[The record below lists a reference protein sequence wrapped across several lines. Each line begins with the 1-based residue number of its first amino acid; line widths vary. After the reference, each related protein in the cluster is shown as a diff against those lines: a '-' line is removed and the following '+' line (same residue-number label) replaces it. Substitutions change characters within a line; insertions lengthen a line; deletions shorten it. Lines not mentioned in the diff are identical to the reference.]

1 MLRLKSKTLSK
12 LSKYRPGDRLK
23 VNIEKIV
30 PNGYGLSFADE
41 LTVFTALAAAGDELV
56 VEIRQLKHNT
66 AFAEILEIVT
76 PSPDRVEP
84 PCVYFGACGGC
95 DFQQLNYQAQLD
107 AKLAIIRDS
116 LTRIGKIEQIPDIEI
131 VPSPQQFD
139 YRLRAQWHVNRPEKK
154 IGYYRRNSHD
164 VVDIERCLVLAPE
177 LEETLEKTRQTLDWD
192 AMWSDKTQIDAASG
206 SDGSVSIFSPEFS
219 LTAHPV
225 SYFVHDFSY
234 FYSAQSFF
242 QGNRFLI
249 DKLIEGA
256 VSCATGENAL
266 DLYSGVGLFT
276 LPLAKNFTHVTG
288 VEDNDRAVE
297 FAEKNAGAAHLEN
310 IRFVRRSVRDFLHE
324 QLPEKIDFLLLDP
337 PRAGAEN
344 DTIRNI
350 LKIGATQISYVSC
363 DPSILA
369 RDLRKFLEGGYR
381 ISSITALDLF
391 PQTHHVETVV
401 RLNKR

>member
-1 MLRLKSKTLSK
+1 VSRLKSKTLYK
-12 LSKYRPGDRLK
+12 LSKYKPGDRLNVK
-23 VNIEKIV
+23 IEKIV
-30 PNGYGLSFADE
+30 PNGYGLSFADG
-41 LTVFTALAAAGDELV
+41 LTIFTALAAVGDELS
-56 VEIRQLKHNT
+56 VEIRQLKQNT
-66 AFAEILEIVT
+66 AFAEIVEIIT
-76 PSPDRVEP
+76 PSADRVEP

-107 AKLAIIRDS
+107 AKLAILRDS
-116 LTRIGKIEQIPDIEI
+116 LTRIGKIEHLPDIEV

-139 YRLRAQWHVNRPEKK
+139 YRLRAQWHVNRPNKK

-177 LEETLEKTRQTLDWD
+177 LESTLEKTRQTLDWD
-192 AMWSDKTQIDAASG
+192 AMWSDKSQIDAALG
-206 SDGSVSIFSPEFS
+206 DDGSVSLFSQEFSPNTS
-219 LTAHPV
+219 PI
-225 SYFVHDFSY
+225 SYSVAGERF

-249 DKLIEGA
+249 DELVKRA
-256 VSCATGENAL
+256 VIGATGENAL
-266 DLYSGVGLFT
+266 DLYSGVGFFT
-276 LPLAKNFTHVTG
+276 LPLARKFKHVTG
-288 VEDNDRAVE
+288 VEDNRQAVE
-297 FAEKNAGAAHLEN
+297 FAEKNAEAAGLEN
-310 IRFVRRSVRDFLHE
+310 IKFVRRSERDLLNA
-324 QLPEKIDFLLLDP
+324 QPPENIDFLLLDP

-350 LKIGATQISYVSC
+350 LKILANQISYVSC

-381 ISSITALDLF
+381 INSITALDLF

-401 RLNKR
+401 RLERA